1 MKIEKL
7 LLILV
12 LAIALV
18 FAFGAVALAATDSPV
33 GANHNPL
40 PTYTSAWDK
49 AAYGPLGLAQKATI
63 EQIRDGLFPGFTNQG
78 KLTNWWKSD
87 GYDMGGGGFKQ

>member
-1 MKIEKL
+1 VKVKKL

-18 FAFGAVALAATDSPV
+18 FAFGAIALAATDSPV

-40 PTYTSAWDK
+40 PTFTSTWDK
-49 AAYGPLGLAQKATI
+49 DGLGPLGLFQKATN
-63 EQIRDGLFPGFTNQG
+63 EDLRDGLYGPDITNQG
-78 KLTNWWKSD
+78 ELTNWWKADS
-87 GYDMGGGGFKQ
+87 GFKR